1 MTGTR
6 SETILEQYPKSWQ
19 LSAKGAPYWHD
30 ETLLTPVRTAFGP
43 AMLKRA
49 SKGKNFTTSSSLLR
63 WYEGSGSANILKK
76 KKNVQLLEW
85 IDGPALTDLVEEEK
99 DELAIDELSHVI
111 AKLQAPKKTPLKARL
126 VSLGTVM
133 HPLLAQK
140 YSENL
145 VYRHGARL
153 IGHLLKTTKKTL
165 PLHGNLHFDKVMHHS
180 KRGWLTIAPQG
191 VCGDLHYEFA
201 SALCQS
207 GEQREFRD
215 VRNLVSTRATRI
227 ANNMSLNKDRL
238 LTFAFC
244 HACLKT
250 IEAHRDDEDAT
261 HWSDMSVLL
270 LDSLVD

>member
-1 MTGTR
+1 MTGGR

-19 LSAKGAPYWHD
+19 LSAHGIPVWRD
-30 ETLLTPVRTAFGP
+30 ETLLAPVSTAFGP

-76 KKNVQLLEW
+76 QKNVQLLEW
-85 IDGPALTDLVEEEK
+85 IDGPALTNLVDEEQ
-99 DELAIDELSHVI
+99 DDQAIDALSEVI
-111 AKLQAPKKTPLKARL
+111 AKLQAPKRSPLKARL
-126 VSLGTVM
+126 VSLGSLM

-145 VYRHGARL
+145 VHRHGARL
-153 IGHLLKTTKKTL
+153 IRHLLQTTKAPL

-201 SALCQS
+201 SALCHT
-207 GEQREFRD
+207 GEQRDFRD
-215 VRNLVSTRATRI
+215 IRRRLNARATRI
-227 ANNMSLNKDRL
+227 AKHQSLNKDRL

-244 HACLKT
+244 HACLKSL
-250 IEAHRDDEDAT
+250 EAQRDSQNAT